1 MIGVTA
7 MKMKLIDGRRN
18 EWQKAEELLRARKAC
33 RYLTQSHEH
42 MKRII
47 ARGTIEWADE
57 KDVVPAFV
65 GLVRYFSFM
74 KGEVLDDET
83 DEELAE
89 LQHMYNAMLLLGS
102 LLSAEK
108 VAELFPPEKWYDGA
122 RYEWRDYYTARQAV
136 EAAGGWKRFKD
147 TDEVL
152 AFLMDLNNRDITRCC
167 IAGLRLI
174 SEMRER
180 RGEKSL
186 ADEFMEEQT
195 GLPYHIPKW
204 LGEARDK
211 QGRVYITDEDGKLLG
226 LKAKPRR
233 PKWMRKIE
241 GWKE

>member
-1 MIGVTA
+1 
-7 MKMKLIDGRRN
+7 MKMKMIDGKLDER
-18 EWQKAEELLRARKAC
+18 QKAEKLLRARKAC

-74 KGEVLDDET
+74 KGEDLDDET

-89 LQHMYNAMLLLGS
+89 LQHMYNAMLLLGP

-108 VAELFPPEKWYDGA
+108 VAELFPPEKRYDGA
-122 RYEWRDYYTARQAV
+122 KYELQDYYTARRAV
-136 EAAGGWKRFKD
+136 EAAGGWKRFKE
-147 TDEVL
+147 TREVL
-152 AFLMDLNNRDITRCC
+152 DFLMEMTNWDIRLCC
-167 IAGLRLI
+167 LAGMHI
-174 SEMRER
+174 MDEMRER
-180 RGEKSL
+180 EGKQSL
-186 ADEFMEEQT
+186 IESFVEQQT
-195 GLPYHIPKW
+195 GEPCFLPKHVT
-204 LGEARDK
+204 EARDK
-211 QGRVYITDEDGKLLG
+211 AGNVYIVADGEVMG

-233 PKWMRKIE
+233 PKWLRKIE

>member
-1 MIGVTA
+1 MK
-7 MKMKLIDGRRN
+7 KMKLIDGRLDER
-18 EWQKAEELLRARKAC
+18 QKAEKLLRARKAC

-42 MKRII
+42 MKRIV
-47 ARGTIEWADE
+47 AGGTIEWADE
-57 KDVVPAFV
+57 KDVVLAFV
-65 GLVRYFSFM
+65 GLMRYFSFM
-74 KGEVLDDET
+74 KGEDLDNET

-108 VAELFPPEKWYDGA
+108 VAELFSPEKWYGGEQC
-122 RYEWRDYYTARQAV
+122 EWRDYYTARQAV

-147 TDEVL
+147 TDEVF

-167 IAGLRLI
+167 IVGLRLI

-180 RGEKSL
+180 QGEKSL

-233 PKWMRKIE
+233 PKWLRTVN
-241 GWKE
+241 GYKE